1 MFGVHFLLLM
11 IFDFVLGDLAIS
23 LIKGPLEALLG
34 IAYGIIGGIFLWY
47 IPAKGVSVYNLL
59 TI

>member
-34 IAYGIIGGIFLWY
+34 IAYGIIGGILLWY